1 MLAVRGKFRARI
13 GEPGMVVAP
22 GAADVLTAKLIEQLG
37 FEAVYVGGYGIASV
51 AYGLPDTGLVAIPE
65 LVAHAGAIADAV
77 DLPVIADLDDGGGTP
92 LLIRRHVRLLERAG
106 VAAFHLEDLDLGGGK
121 HLGTAER
128 LRPLRTAVANIAAAV
143 DARSDDDLLV
153 IGRTDALSAG
163 GTLDE
168 AIDRLGAY
176 ADAGADLV
184 FAANLHPSDV
194 ARVATAIDRPLL
206 NTFIPDHAAPNQLD
220 TSERD
225 GAKIVVHSSSAFRV
239 AYEAIRGMLVELK
252 NERTDSSLA
261 SWQEVRAK
269 IDETVDARAWRR
281 YLP

>member
-1 MLAVRGKFRARI
+1 MTAIREKFRARI
-13 GEPGMVVAP
+13 GEPGLIIAP
-22 GAADVLTAKLIEQLG
+22 GAADVLTAKLVEQLG

-65 LVAHAGAIADAV
+65 LVAHAGTIADAV
-77 DLPVIADLDDGGGTP
+77 ALPVIADLDDGGGIP
-92 LLIRRHVRLLERAG
+92 LRIRRNVRLLEKAG

-121 HLGTAER
+121 HLGTSER
-128 LRPLRTAVANIAAAV
+128 LRPIEAAVANIEAAV
-143 DARSDDDLLV
+143 EARSDDDLLV

-163 GTLDE
+163 GSLDE

-184 FAANLHPSDV
+184 FAATLHPSDV
-194 ARVATAIDRPLL
+194 ARVRAAIDRPLL
-206 NTFIPDHAAPNQLD
+206 NTFIPDRAAPDQLD

-225 GAKIVVHSSSAFRV
+225 GVKIVVHSSSAFRV
-239 AYEAIRGMLVELK
+239 AYEAVRGMLVELK
-252 NERTDSSLA
+252 TDRTDRSLA
-261 SWQEVRAK
+261 HWDEVRAQ
-269 IDETVDARAWRR
+269 IDETIDARAWRR